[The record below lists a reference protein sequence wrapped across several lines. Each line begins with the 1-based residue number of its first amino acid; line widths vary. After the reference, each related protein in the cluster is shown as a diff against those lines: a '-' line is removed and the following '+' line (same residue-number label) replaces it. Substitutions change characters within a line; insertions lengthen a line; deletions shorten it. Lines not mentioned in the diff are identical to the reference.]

1 MTLGED
7 APEEMGPPLSLRQRL
22 NLSAELVEIRNR
34 LRVRA
39 TGGQCVEALGD
50 NVRMPGCRRDEHD
63 LVTGSSERPG
73 ERKQRPEVAVER
85 RRAEEN
91 ADRKII
97 AHGKNSAAR
106 IV

>member
-7 APEEMGPPLSLRQRL
+7 APEQMRPPLSLRQRL
-22 NLSAELVEIRNR
+22 NLGAELVEIGEY

-50 NVRMPGCRRDEHD
+50 DVGMPGCLRDEHD
-63 LVTGSSERPG
+63 LVPGSSERSR

-91 ADRKII
+91 ADRTII
-97 AHGKNSAAR
+97 ADGKNCAAR